1 MTPQERQR
9 VTDLFNRLA
18 QLENAPRERKA
29 EQLVAEGLRLAP
41 NAPYALVQTVLIQE
55 EALARA
61 NDRVRELEAQ
71 LGVAEPAQSGG
82 RLLGTLRGA
91 LSGPAGAP

>member
-9 VTDLFNRLA
+9 VADLFDRLA
-18 QLENAPRERKA
+18 QLENTPRERDA
-29 EQLVAEGLRLAP
+29 VAAIAQGLRHAP

-61 NDRVRELEAQ
+61 NERIQELEAQ
-71 LGVAEPAQSGG
+71 DGGAEPAQAGG
-82 RLLGTLRGA
+82 GAASRRLDNLKLCSR
-91 LSGPAGAP
+91 